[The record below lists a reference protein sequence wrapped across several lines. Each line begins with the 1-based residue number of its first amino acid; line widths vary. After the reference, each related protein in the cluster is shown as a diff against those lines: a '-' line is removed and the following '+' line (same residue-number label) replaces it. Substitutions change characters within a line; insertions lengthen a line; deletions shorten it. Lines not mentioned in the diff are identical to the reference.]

1 MIAKAFTMKLK
12 PGFEREYRI
21 RHQNIWPE
29 LVQLLRD
36 AGITDYRIFLEPST
50 GKLFALQ
57 LLDDTNSADTL
68 ATSGIMRKWWSHMA
82 DIMEVNPDFS
92 PVCIGLDEVFV
103 MK

>member
-12 PGFEREYRI
+12 PGFEGEYQI

-57 LLDDTNSADTL
+57 LLDDTNFADTL
-68 ATSGIMRKWWSHMA
+68 ATSEIMRKWWSHMA
-82 DIMEVNPDFS
+82 DIMEVNPDSS
-92 PVCIGLDEVFV
+92 PVCISLDQVFE
-103 MK
+103 MQ